1 MRPRQG
7 NILTGN
13 MALKQRH
20 RTAET
25 ATINNT
31 EMG

>member
-7 NILTGN
+7 NILTSN
-13 MALKQRH
+13 MALKQQH
-20 RTAET
+20 RTAEI
-25 ATINNT
+25 ATNNT

>member
-7 NILTGN
+7 NILTSD

-25 ATINNT
+25 VTNNT
-31 EMG
+31 EKG